1 MRRYTLIIFTNLILT
16 ATLMGN
22 TVMKGKTEM
31 ATFGGGCFWCV
42 EAIFERVSGVQLV
55 QSGYSGGHVANP
67 NYKQITTGMTGHAE
81 VVQISF
87 NPEQISYIELLEIY
101 FKTHDPTTLN
111 KQGAD
116 VGTQYRSIVLYHHDE
131 QRKQAEKVIEDLGS
145 AGIWN
150 NPIVTQVEPF
160 EEFYKA
166 EDYHQEYFENN
177 PNQGYCR
184 VVIQPKVDKFE
195 KVFREKLK

>member
-1 MRRYTLIIFTNLILT
+1 
-16 ATLMGN
+16 
-22 TVMKGKTEM
+22 MKEKTEL

-55 QSGYSGGHVANP
+55 QSGYSGGHMANP
-67 NYKQITTGMTGHAE
+67 NYEQVTTGMTGHAE

-87 NPEQISYIELLEIY
+87 NPLQISYIELLEIY

-131 QRKQAEKVIEDLGS
+131 QRKQAEKVIEELGS

-150 NPIVTQVEPF
+150 HPIVTQVEPF